1 MEHAISVLDLIEK
14 AGDDAKK
21 AYMTRIWAMTKDQL
35 FHEVMRVQGESAKL
49 IMQAQAEIERLNKL
63 LDPDDGDIR
72 HWEALA
78 REILVQVGDAKG
90 DRLPH

>member
-1 MEHAISVLDLIEK
+1 MENGISILDLIEK

-21 AYMTRIWAMTKDQL
+21 SYMTRIWQMTKEQL

-49 IMQAQAEIERLNKL
+49 LLQAQSEIDRLNRL

-72 HWEALA
+72 H
-78 REILVQVGDAKG
+78 
-90 DRLPH
+90 

>member
-35 FHEVMRVQGESAKL
+35 FHEVMRVQGESAKFL
-49 IMQAQAEIERLNKL
+49 LQAQAEIDRLNRL
-63 LDPDDGDIR
+63 IGQDDGDTR
-72 HWEALA
+72 H
-78 REILVQVGDAKG
+78 
-90 DRLPH
+90 

>member
-1 MEHAISVLDLIEK
+1 MENGISVLDLIER

-21 AYMTRIWAMTKDQL
+21 SYMTRIWQMTKEQL

-49 IMQAQAEIERLNKL
+49 LLQAQAEIDRLNRL

-72 HWEALA
+72 H
-78 REILVQVGDAKG
+78 
-90 DRLPH
+90 